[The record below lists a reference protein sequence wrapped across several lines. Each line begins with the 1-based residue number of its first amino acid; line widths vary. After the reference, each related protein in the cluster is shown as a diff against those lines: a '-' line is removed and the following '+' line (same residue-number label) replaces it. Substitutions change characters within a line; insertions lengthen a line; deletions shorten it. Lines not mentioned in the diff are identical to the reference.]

1 MGLADIAEGVTV
13 TTRQRERGVASVD
26 RTTESLASRLTV
38 FDDDLP
44 VSADAAATMAE
55 AYAGGTS
62 VGDAATEAGVAPTT
76 AAKTLHRLGFEGL
89 SPFSPL
95 QREMLDDW
103 LTAQCSRADALELTG
118 ANERE
123 FALAAFVATH
133 EPNEG
138 AAGAVESALSNA
150 RDAMVEKQDALAAT
164 LPDSD

>member
-26 RTTESLASRLTV
+26 RTTESLASRLAA

-55 AYAGGTS
+55 TYAGGAS
-62 VGDAATEAGVAPTT
+62 VGDAAEEAGVAPTT

-103 LTAQCSRADALELTG
+103 LAAECSRADALELTG
-118 ANERE
+118 ASERE

-133 EPNEG
+133 EPVEG
-138 AAGAVESALSNA
+138 AAEAVESALSNE
-150 RDAMVEKQDALAAT
+150 RDAMVEKRDALAAT
-164 LPDSD
+164 LPDA